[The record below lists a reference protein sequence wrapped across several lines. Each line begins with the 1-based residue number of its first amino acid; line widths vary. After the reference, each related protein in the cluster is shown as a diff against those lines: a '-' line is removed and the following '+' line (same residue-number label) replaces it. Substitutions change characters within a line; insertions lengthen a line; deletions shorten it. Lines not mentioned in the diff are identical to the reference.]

1 LKIQLAYVVHGFEY
15 GGLERCVANLV
26 NHLDPQEFEPHI
38 VSLTRLG
45 EAQQWVE
52 VPHVQFAELGKST
65 GNDLGIYK
73 KLSNY
78 LKAKQIHLVH
88 SHNWG
93 TLMEAA
99 LACRWRQIPFVHA
112 EHGLDFGRTAQ
123 GGKGRVRQSLKRW
136 AMRQSACLIPIAQCV
151 EKRMKEVVGHSHTR
165 IELIRNGIGI
175 PEGLSDASFREEARC
190 RFGIPSGSVVF
201 GTVGRLSHVKGYDI
215 AIEAMKTLVAR
226 GSDCHMLLVGDGPE
240 REKLETMITQNGLT
254 RRVHLAGSQK
264 RVGAWLSV
272 MDVFFN
278 SSRSEAMNLSIL
290 EAMAAGLP
298 IVAMDVGDNR
308 ILVQGPEPLGI
319 AVPSGDVQQFA
330 DGLWEIARDLQRR
343 ALFAQNGRLAYER
356 HYTLAHMAQRYSRLY
371 HRVIGTMKNS

>member
-1 LKIQLAYVVHGFEY
+1 VVHGFEY

-26 NHLDPQEFEPHI
+26 NHLDQQEFEPHI

-52 VPHVQFAELGKST
+52 VPHVQFAELGKSA
-65 GNDLGIYK
+65 GNDLGVYK

-93 TLMEAA
+93 TLMEAS

-123 GGKGRVRQSLKRW
+123 GVKGRVRQSLKRW
-136 AMRQSACLIPIAQCV
+136 AMRQSACLIPIAHCV
-151 EKRMKEVVGHSHTR
+151 ERSLREVVGRSSTR
-165 IELIRNGIGI
+165 IELIPNGIGV
-175 PEGLSDASFREEARC
+175 PEGLSDASFREEARGL
-190 RFGIPSGSVVF
+190 FGIPTGSVVF
-201 GTVGRLSHVKGYDI
+201 GTVGRLSHVKGYDT
-215 AIEAMKTLVAR
+215 AIEAMNILIKR

-240 REKLETMITQNGLT
+240 REKLESMITRYGLT
-254 RRVHLAGSQK
+254 GQVHLAGSQK
-264 RVGAWLSV
+264 RIGAWMNV

-298 IVAMDVGDNR
+298 IVAFDVGDNR
-308 ILVQGPEPLGI
+308 RMVEGAEPVGV
-319 AVPSGDVQQFA
+319 AVEPGNVQQFA
-330 DGLWEIARDLQRR
+330 DKLWGVARDAQRR
-343 ALFAQNGRLAYER
+343 TRFGQTGRLAYER
-356 HYTLAHMAQRYSRLY
+356 HYTLGHMALRYSSLY
-371 HRVIGTMKNS
+371 HRALGHLEGFRAPE